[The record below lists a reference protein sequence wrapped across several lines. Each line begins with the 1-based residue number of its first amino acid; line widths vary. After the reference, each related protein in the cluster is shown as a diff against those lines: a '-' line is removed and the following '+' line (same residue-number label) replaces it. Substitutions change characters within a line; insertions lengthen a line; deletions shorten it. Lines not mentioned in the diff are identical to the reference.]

1 MTVSLDDEP
10 KVPCEEKLRL
20 VNQQE
25 TKLYKYFNTKKL
37 RKDLITL
44 EDYEGL
50 FFSKN

>member
-20 VNQQE
+20 VNQPE
-25 TKLYKYFNTKKL
+25 TKIYIYFNTEKL
-37 RKDLITL
+37 RKDQITL
-44 EDYEGL
+44 EDYQGL